1 MEMKQEELMS
11 QLNQEEAEAQLLEV
25 QKTINFYITEYPIE
39 VLVDKM
45 PSTLDEDDGEF
56 VIPTYQR
63 KFTWEQNRRCKFIES
78 VLMGLP
84 IPFLFGYFDPEREDR
99 TVIVDGVQRLSTLK
113 AFIKENLQLEGLDKL
128 DKLEGF
134 RFSDLS
140 TLQQRRLN
148 RRALRMVVLDNADP
162 ETQFELFE
170 RINTGSKAPSPAE
183 IRRGAYIGPF
193 RDLVIEFAED
203 PTFIELTPMGE
214 TKVDQR
220 EREELVARLFC
231 YADKYLDF
239 KHDVS
244 RFVNEYFK
252 NQNTAITENP
262 TLANGIRAEFTEFCE
277 EAKAVLPDGDF
288 SARGKQ
294 TPRNRFEALAVGI
307 LLSIRKNGRGLPV
320 MDWLSEDEEFREIVK
335 SGGSNSSIKLQQR
348 IEYVVD
354 KLC

>member
-1 MEMKQEELMS
+1 MTQE
-11 QLNQEEAEAQLLEV
+11 QLSLLNHEEAEAQLLAV
-25 QKTINFYITEYPIE
+25 QKTINFNLLEYPIE

-45 PSTLDEDDGEF
+45 PASFEVDDGEF
-56 VIPTYQR
+56 VIPAYQR
-63 KFTWEQNRRCKFIES
+63 KFTWETSRQCKFIES

-84 IPFLFGYFDPEREDR
+84 IPFLFGYFDPEYDDR

-113 AFIKENLQLEGLDKL
+113 AFIKDDLQLVGLDKL
-128 DKLEGF
+128 HKLEGF
-134 RFSDLS
+134 RFKDLS
-140 TLQQRRLN
+140 KLQQRRLN

-193 RDLVIEFAED
+193 RDLIIEFAD
-203 PTFIELTPMGE
+203 YPAFIELTPMGE

-220 EREELVARLFC
+220 EREELVARLLC
-231 YADKYLDF
+231 YADKYLEF

-244 RFVNEYFK
+244 RFINEYVK
-252 NQNTAITENP
+252 NQNLALAENP
-262 TLANGIRAEFTEFCE
+262 SLIEQIKAEFKEFCH
-277 EAKAVLPDGDF
+277 EAKTVLPDGDF
-288 SARGKQ
+288 AARGKQ

-307 LLSIRKNGRGLPV
+307 LLAMRAKGRGLPS
-320 MDWLSEDEEFREIVK
+320 MDWLTTDNEFREIVK
-335 SGGSNSSIKLQQR
+335 SGGSNSSVKLKQR
-348 IEYVVD
+348 IEYVVN